1 MVLQGKLKG
10 ASSATLANRPYRLD
24 LGLDVVYVSI
34 RDAEVAYSDYVPL
47 PDRGIFKDHYAIID
61 YDQNKRAVG
70 FTVEGLLDDYRRSS
84 LKNRLMVDF
93 GGVVLQ
99 HASNRVKEIVQ
110 DYLKELIP
118 HIDAKGRFVLSPAY
132 A

>member
-34 RDAEVAYSDYVPL
+34 RDAEAAYSDYVLL

-70 FTVEGLLDDYRRSS
+70 FTVEGLLDDYRHSS

-93 GGVVLQ
+93 GGLVLQ
-99 HASNRVKEIVQ
+99 HTSKRIKEIIQ
-110 DYLKELIP
+110 DYLKELMP
-118 HIDAKGRFVLSPAY
+118 TIDAKGRLVLSPAY